1 MKKRMR
7 TMMVG
12 LMSVMSLVVL
22 AGVCGAVEIP
32 ANLTRDEALSQNA
45 LNAAKAQ
52 FEVLKTQL
60 NVMMQGAEE
69 DQKALLTQTIAMVE
83 ARLNRLERIDVYRAQ
98 EDAMGDAYDSV
109 LAFYQGKLGMLQSV
123 GSEEL
128 QFAVMQAPEGLIP
141 EETLNAFTALAD
153 EGNIKAS
160 TGTSGKSRVSILT
173 VYLNPATFELIEG
186 TTVVVSTDK

>member
-1 MKKRMR
+1 
-7 TMMVG
+7 MMVV

-32 ANLTRDEALSQNA
+32 ANLTRDDALSQNA

-69 DQKALLTQTIAMVE
+69 DQKALLTQTITMVE
-83 ARLNRLERIDVYRAQ
+83 ERLNRLERIDVYRAQ

-109 LAFYQGKLGMLQSV
+109 LTFYQGKLGMLQSV

-141 EETLNAFTALAD
+141 EETLNAFMALTD
-153 EGNIKAS
+153 EGKVKAS

>member
-7 TMMVG
+7 TMMVV

-32 ANLTRDEALSQNA
+32 ANLTRDDALSQNA

-69 DQKALLTQTIAMVE
+69 DQKALLTQTITMVE
-83 ARLNRLERIDVYRAQ
+83 ERLNRLERIDVYRAQ

-109 LAFYQGKLGMLQSV
+109 LTFYQGKLGMLQSV

-141 EETLNAFTALAD
+141 EETLNAFMALTD
-153 EGNIKAS
+153 EGKVKAS

>member
-69 DQKALLTQTIAMVE
+69 DQKALLTD
-83 ARLNRLERIDVYRAQ
+83 RK
-98 EDAMGDAYDSV
+98 SV
-109 LAFYQGKLGMLQSV
+109 V
-123 GSEEL
+123 
-128 QFAVMQAPEGLIP
+128 
-141 EETLNAFTALAD
+141 
-153 EGNIKAS
+153 
-160 TGTSGKSRVSILT
+160 
-173 VYLNPATFELIEG
+173 
-186 TTVVVSTDK
+186 